1 MQNKLHRLLLILQTL
16 PYAPRKITTSDIQ
29 RFLSAAGHDVSLRS
43 VQRDLDH
50 LSEAFAI
57 TSDNARPAGWYWS
70 KDSKVM
76 GVPALDPHSA
86 LVLQLAKKHLER
98 LLPVATVE
106 HLAPQFRQAAETL
119 DAHGN
124 GLRKWQNKV
133 RVLPRGVTL
142 ITPKVDAN
150 VQSVIYESL
159 LKEKKVKICYRPRLD
174 KPKEY
179 VVNPLGLIV
188 RDQVTYLI
196 CECDNKLRQLLLHR
210 MVSAELLDAASK
222 YPDGFDLDS
231 YILKGEMSFSTGEEI
246 QLSFTLNEYAAR
258 QIMDCPLSADQRISE
273 TEEGNDDVII
283 EATVQDSMELRWWL
297 LAFGDE
303 TEILEPPDLREWL
316 KQVAD
321 NMGQRHAA
329 PCAERRA
336 F

>member
-1 MQNKLHRLLLILQTL
+1 MQNKLHRLLLILQAL

-70 KDSKVM
+70 KDAKIM

-119 DAHGN
+119 DIHGN

-133 RVLPRGVTL
+133 RVLPRGITF
-142 ITPKVDAN
+142 ITPKVDAT

-159 LKEKKVKICYRPRLD
+159 LKEKKIKVCYRPRLD

-179 VVNPLGLIV
+179 EVNPLGLIV

-196 CECDNKLRQLLLHR
+196 CEYDNKLRQLLLHR
-210 MVSAELLDAASK
+210 MVSVEMLDSVSK
-222 YPDGFDLDS
+222 YPDNFNLDT
-231 YILKGEMSFSTGEEI
+231 YLLQGEMSFSTGEKI
-246 QLSFTLNEYAAR
+246 RLRFAMNEYAAR
-258 QIMDCPLSADQRISE
+258 QIIDCPLSADQRISK
-273 TEEGNDDVII
+273 TEEDNEDVII

-297 LAFGDE
+297 LSFGDE
-303 TEILEPPDLREWL
+303 AEILGPPDLRKWFKEIS
-316 KQVAD
+316 D
-321 NMGQRHAA
+321 NMVSYYAD
-329 PCAERRA
+329 
-336 F
+336 